1 MCGAMRWIILL
12 VVLIA
17 TGCGGVI
24 QPATSPPSY
33 GHISAGG
40 GA

>member
-1 MCGAMRWIILL
+1 MRVLVLL
-12 VVLIA
+12 LA
-17 TGCGGVI
+17 LMAAGCGGII

-33 GHISAGG
+33 GHISGGG